1 MPNASGGTGNGDRRP
16 RRIAIRRGRMAPRSI
31 RSVQPQ
37 LFFAVTAETVLQMR
51 SVLLLPQA
59 GHRAP
64 AEASDI
70 GRVTSNVLWQS

>member
-1 MPNASGGTGNGDRRP
+1 MPPPAHG
-16 RRIAIRRGRMAPRSI
+16 SI
-31 RSVQPQ
+31 SPQ

-70 GRVTSNVLWQS
+70 GRVTSNVLWQSWQVNS